1 MVNHFSTVGIPVSSE
16 ADFMKYVN
24 LVFESGKK
32 IKAYGGTYLL
42 LKMGNG
48 IELWGQLNT
57 QGEMIGLNPHYKGTA
72 VSTVRLIEKVE
83 DPTDTLLDG
92 RVYSEAE
99 PSEDGAFAYPFV
111 FDMPDIAAQKIKYP
125 VIREVQLAAFAHEL
139 SVYAD
144 EEEYNKAQETEPK
157 FASEFFIPSGL
168 FEGDEEGGRPS
179 SMGLFGGRVLAAE
192 KLRNPYS
199 DEYFYYAKVKTLG
212 GEFDVVADPELV
224 TEEIREGNI
233 ISGSFWLTGRL
244 IQKKFKLF
252 G

>member
-16 ADFMKYVN
+16 ADFMKYAN

-32 IKAYGGTYLL
+32 VKAPGGTYLL

-57 QGEMIGLNPHYKGTA
+57 QGEMIGLNPHYEGTA
-72 VSTVRLIEKVE
+72 VSTIRLLERVE
-83 DPTDTLLDG
+83 DPTDTVLDG
-92 RVYSEAE
+92 RVHSEAE
-99 PSEDGAFAYPFV
+99 PGKDGTFAYPFV
-111 FDMPDIAAQKIKYP
+111 FDMPNIAAQKIKYP

-139 SVYAD
+139 SVYAN
-144 EEEYNKAQETEPK
+144 EEEYNNGQETEAK

-168 FEGDEEGGRPS
+168 FGGDGEGGPS

-199 DEYFYYAKVKTLG
+199 DAYFYYAKVKTLG

-233 ISGSFWLTGRL
+233 ISGSFWLTGKL
-244 IQKKFKLF
+244 IQKKFKFF

>member
-16 ADFMKYVN
+16 ADFMKYAN
-24 LVFESGKK
+24 LVFESGEKV
-32 IKAYGGTYLL
+32 KAHGGTYLL
-42 LKMGNG
+42 LKMGKG
-48 IELWGQLNT
+48 VELWGQLNR
-57 QGEMIGLNPHYKGTA
+57 QGEMIGLNPHYEGTA

-83 DPTDTLLDG
+83 DPTDTVLDG
-92 RVYSEAE
+92 RVHSEAE
-99 PSEDGAFAYPFV
+99 PDEEGAFAYPFV
-111 FDMPDIAAQKIKYP
+111 FDMPNIAAQKMKYP

-144 EEEYNKAQETEPK
+144 EEEYMTGQETEPK

-168 FEGDEEGGRPS
+168 FGGDEEGGPS

-192 KLRNPYS
+192 KIRNPYS
-199 DEYFYYAKVKTLG
+199 NAYFYYAKVKSLG

-224 TEEIREGNI
+224 AEEIREGNI
-233 ISGSFWLTGRL
+233 ISGSFWLTGKL
-244 IQKKFKLF
+244 IKKKFKLF